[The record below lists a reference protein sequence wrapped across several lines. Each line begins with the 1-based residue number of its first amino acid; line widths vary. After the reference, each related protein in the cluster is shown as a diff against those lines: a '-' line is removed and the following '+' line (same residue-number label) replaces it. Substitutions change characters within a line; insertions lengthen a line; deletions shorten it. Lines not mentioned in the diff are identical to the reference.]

1 VSYREVKLSA
11 LAMLSALSLSACGA
25 TFDYDGLKQ
34 AEFAGDSFNAKL
46 SRAYRAFSVFE
57 SDEMHDWTDAA
68 HFGEKA
74 FKSAR
79 GEPVD
84 PEDLSHRRFPAE
96 KLSELGTERRR
107 LVALLSR
114 EVRQQSPAVAA
125 KAQASFDCWVEQQEE
140 NWQWDH
146 ISRCREGYFAAA
158 AHLER
163 QLGRIEA
170 PLEAK
175 PVVPVVQAGRLFPIP
190 APGKSYT
197 LLFGFDSAVVDP
209 VDRLALEQIGDIYQ
223 SGAPVVITIGGHA
236 DRAGP
241 EPYNANLS
249 VRRAEAVRKLLLEQG
264 IPIQMIV
271 SRAFGENAPAV
282 KTGNGVRE
290 PKNRRVEITIGRA
303 QSL

>member
-1 VSYREVKLSA
+1 MSFHSLKLSA
-11 LAMLSALSLSACGA
+11 LSMVSALTLSACGA

-34 AEFAGDSFNAKL
+34 AEFTGADFNAEL
-46 SRAYRAFSVFE
+46 SRAYREFSVFE

-74 FKSAR
+74 LKSAR
-79 GEPVD
+79 GEPVG
-84 PEDLSHRRFPAE
+84 PEDLAQWRLPAHIAPTMT
-96 KLSELGTERRR
+96 SERRR
-107 LVALLSR
+107 LVALLSK
-114 EVRQQSPAVAA
+114 EVTRQSPAVAA

-146 ISRCREGYFAAA
+146 IARCREGYFAAT

-163 QLGRIEA
+163 RLGRIEA

-175 PVVPVVQAGRLFPIP
+175 PVVPVVQAGRLFAKP
-190 APGKSYT
+190 ALGKSYK
-197 LLFGFDSAVVDP
+197 LLFDFDSATIDS
-209 VDRLALEQIGDIYQ
+209 VDRLALEEIGDIYQ

-241 EPYNANLS
+241 EPYNAKLS

-290 PKNRRVEITIGRA
+290 PKNRRVEITIGSA
-303 QSL
+303 KSF